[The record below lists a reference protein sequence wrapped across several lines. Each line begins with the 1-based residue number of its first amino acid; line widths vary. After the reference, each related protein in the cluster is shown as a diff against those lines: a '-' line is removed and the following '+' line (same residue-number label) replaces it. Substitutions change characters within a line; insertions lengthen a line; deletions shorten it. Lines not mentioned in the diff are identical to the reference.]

1 MKLKKNIIQVNKKII
16 LFKTP
21 AKKNKQR
28 ELTKKQKEQNRNL
41 SSQRIFVEHLIRV
54 VKIFKVSQERFRLK
68 KDRSNSILLTICG
81 LVRLRL
87 M

>member
-1 MKLKKNIIQVNKKII
+1 MS
-16 LFKTP
+16 
-21 AKKNKQR
+21 
-28 ELTKKQKEQNRNL
+28 EQFHHRNL

-68 KDRSNSILLTICG
+68 KDRYNSILLTICG